1 MTRSRFRL
9 WHVSLALQ
17 TCGCP
22 SSAMHRVCRVSR
34 VESLTEREDSEQRED
49 IQAGSSS
56 KRECRAALIDEQ
68 ADRT

>member
-1 MTRSRFRL
+1 M
-9 WHVSLALQ
+9 
-17 TCGCP
+17 
-22 SSAMHRVCRVSR
+22 SR